1 MKLKSKPM
9 QINYPVIVEKD
20 EDGFYVAEC
29 PSLNGCYTQGESLD
43 EALENIHEV
52 IRMCLEEDD

>member
-1 MKLKSKPM
+1 M